1 MSKSLSSES
10 APSHGALITMSY
22 LTTVTYT
29 YHAWLAE
36 ENGKAMPT
44 IQYFNKVKYPTKP
57 ELANSAYTQTVI
69 ETPCMQLL
77 KPFTRTNYF
86 KNSHTIVSW
95 NKLNIDPTNV
105 HSLAGFMC
113 LLMDKELICC
123 TVTCYCLFCLVFCV
137 YTVRYRIGISSYLS
151 YFPVPQTCFNKKV
164 HW

>member
-44 IQYFNKVKYPTKP
+44 IQYFNKVKYPAKP

-123 TVTCYCLFCLVFCV
+123 TCSHMLLPVLSCFLCV
-137 YTVRYRIGISSYLS
+137 YS
-151 YFPVPQTCFNKKV
+151 KV
-164 HW
+164 QDWY